1 MRVRYALAMLAC
13 SVGVMLPVM
22 AAGNMEAPAE
32 LIENTGQRYKQFTVE
47 SFQVGD
53 CTIEKGATVRYF
65 PDGSMNFN
73 AVLSCN
79 HPQQYGFRAYDG
91 SADNDLELEANFV
104 GLNDRHF
111 DEEFDADVNV
121 SPLQAATP
129 QKEGTFR
136 YRWEENRPANHRR
149 GRAFDQINHMY
160 MVID

>member
-1 MRVRYALAMLAC
+1 
-13 SVGVMLPVM
+13 M
-22 AAGNMEAPAE
+22 AGAMEAPAG
-32 LIENTGQRYKQFTVE
+32 LVENTGQRYKQFTVE

-73 AVLSCN
+73 AVLSAY

-91 SADNDLELEANFV
+91 SADNDLEIEANFV

-111 DEEFDADVNV
+111 DEEFDAVNV
-121 SPLQAATP
+121 QSPSGCNAP
-129 QKEGTFR
+129 KEGTFR